1 MLRVANKPIMVS
13 AVMLN
18 ADILSVVALQE
29 TAVYDL
35 TKIKQIFFLNI
46 KVQDSLYNS
55 SGPVLL
61 NLLRL

>member
-1 MLRVANKPIMVS
+1 MLGVANKPIMMS

-18 ADILSVVALQE
+18 VVILSVLAAQE

-55 SGPVLL
+55 SLACSIKPFAV
-61 NLLRL
+61 